1 MTSHRLSC
9 TSDRS
14 VTFKQTIKCTV
25 RWPLQ
30 HAVLPYILT
39 LQLADGFPKSPSA
52 KLWSLVAYITAMPR
66 HGEWKQIMVQFT
78 AFLPRDATIHC
89 RKYVCQSVR
98 PSRSGI
104 VSKRLN
110 KSSEFFHQSIGDCR
124 NEYSDTSDHR
134 HWETGW
140 NVLTT
145 SSDRLVVV
153 TSQVRSYFFV
163 RWQRLRA
170 RQRDRQ
176 TRPNII
182 ITSPCIYAQYIVQ

>member
-1 MTSHRLSC
+1 MATATCGPPVYTHATTCWWVS
-9 TSDRS
+9 
-14 VTFKQTIKCTV
+14 KITV
-25 RWPLQ
+25 RKTLVPGGLYHG
-30 HAVLPYILT
+30 HATTWRMKTNNGAVYR
-39 LQLADGFPKSPSA
+39 F
-52 KLWSLVAYITAMPR
+52 
-66 HGEWKQIMVQFT
+66 FT
-78 AFLPRDATIHC
+78 ARRYDTLSQI
-89 RKYVCQSVR
+89 VCQSVR

-145 SSDRLVVV
+145 RSDRHVIV

-182 ITSPCIYAQYIVQ
+182 ITSPCIYTQYIVQ